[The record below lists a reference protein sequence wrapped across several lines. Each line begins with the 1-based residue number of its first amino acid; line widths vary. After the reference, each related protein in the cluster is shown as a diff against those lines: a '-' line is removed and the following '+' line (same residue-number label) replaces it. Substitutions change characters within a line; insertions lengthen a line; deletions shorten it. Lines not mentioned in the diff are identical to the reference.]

1 MDWAD
6 KRGMKFKSGKFRV
19 MHIGTS
25 NQEIQYTM
33 GGTVL
38 ESTDTERDIGVLV
51 TNSMKPTKQCQK
63 AAQTASSVLGQIT
76 RAFHYRDRKTFVKLY
91 KQYVRPHLEF
101 AVMAWSPWTEAD
113 KDCLEKVQRRAVRM
127 ISGLASNDYMDRLA
141 ELGLETLEERRHRID
156 MAQVYKIVTGKD
168 KVKSDTWFTMAIEGL
183 RLTRGNAHCSPS
195 EPLKAEIKT

>member
-1 MDWAD
+1 M
-6 KRGMKFKSGKFRV
+6 S
-19 MHIGTS
+19 
-25 NQEIQYTM
+25 
-33 GGTVL
+33 GTVL

-51 TNSMKPTKQCQK
+51 THSMKPTKQCQK

-127 ISGLASNDYMDRLA
+127 ISGLASNDYMDKLA

-168 KVKSDTWFTMAIEGL
+168 KVKSDTWFTMAREGL
-183 RLTRGNAHCSPS
+183 RLTGGECSPS
-195 EPLKAEIKT
+195 EP